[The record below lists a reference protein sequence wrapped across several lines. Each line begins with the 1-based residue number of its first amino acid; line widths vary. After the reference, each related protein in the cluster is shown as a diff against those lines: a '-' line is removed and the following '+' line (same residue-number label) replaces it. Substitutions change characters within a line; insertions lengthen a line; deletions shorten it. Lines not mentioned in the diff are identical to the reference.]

1 MNKGSFKERMTS
13 YVQELVNPMSYYDW
27 INQNTTIQ
35 GIPFTCDRYPFQKAI
50 INDMSQE
57 LHCIKPSQIG
67 LPLSLKTPVFTT
79 EGMKSLG
86 TSTRLKVKKPRWFIY
101 HLFKQIHLVMN

>member
-13 YVQELVNPMSYYDW
+13 YVQELVNPISYYDW

-57 LHCIKPSQIG
+57 LHCI
-67 LPLSLKTPVFTT
+67 
-79 EGMKSLG
+79 
-86 TSTRLKVKKPRWFIY
+86 
-101 HLFKQIHLVMN
+101 